1 MTTRQL
7 RDMAS
12 ANIKIFYVQVYNNN
26 QTTSTIT
33 LVTNDNGDLSNKI
46 SDMVNA
52 KLEAEGIEYDDWK
65 LMDSTALIVNSSTQY
80 LISIKNAIYEATAV
94 EFLSLV
100 VMHAKELKEEYA
112 NPEVH
117 EILDKITRG
126 NGNADLMSRFLDLT
140 LTQENLAKIEHV
152 DYDANDNIAV
162 INTPIESVLS
172 IGDRDPI
179 EDWEDRLTEFIDT
192 KIGELSRINNS
203 ALACRVRTKHPGI
216 GYYITGNSFEHS
228 FVKVAEEVAP
238 DTEYSYYV
246 RILNGK

>member
-12 ANIKIFYVQVYNNN
+12 ANIKIFYVQVFNNGR
-26 QTTSTIT
+26 TTSTIT
-33 LVTNDNGDLSNKI
+33 LVTNDNGDLSDKI
-46 SDMVNA
+46 SEMVTS
-52 KLEAEGIEYDDWK
+52 KLEAEGIEHDDWK
-65 LMDSTALIVNSSTQY
+65 LMDSTRLIVDSSTSY
-80 LISIKNAIYEATAV
+80 IVNIKEAIYEAIAV

-100 VMHAKELKEEYA
+100 VMHAKELKEEYP

-117 EILDKITRG
+117 EILDKIVG
-126 NGNADLMSRFLDLT
+126 GKGDGKIMARFMDLT
-140 LTQENLAKIEHV
+140 STQENLAKIEHV
-152 DYDANDNIAV
+152 DYDANDNVAV
-162 INTPIESVLS
+162 INTPIESILS
-172 IGDRDPI
+172 IGDKDPI

-192 KIGELSRINNS
+192 KIGELSHINNS

-216 GYYITGNSFEHS
+216 GYYITGNTFEHS
-228 FVKVAEEVAP
+228 FVKVAKEVAP